1 MLYIKVDEGL
11 DKFVKIKVVGV
22 GGAGCNALGRMAE
35 SLSGAD
41 LIGINTDSQ
50 ALANCNVPI
59 KVQIGL
65 RITGGSGC
73 GGDPQKGKFSANEDK
88 EEIAKLLKGAKVCF
102 LTTGLGGGTGTGA
115 SPIVARIAREQ
126 GALIVAVVTT
136 PFAFEGVKRMNQ
148 AEEGLSELR
157 ENSDTLIHIPNE
169 KLFEVADKKTTILDA
184 FRKIDGILCQG
195 VSSIVTLITQ
205 PGVINLDFADI
216 RAVMENGGESMM
228 GVGRGKGP
236 ERAVS
241 AAKEAVTNHLLE
253 GIEISSAKNVLVS
266 IAGSSDL
273 GLHEVKDAAR
283 TINSAL
289 SPMVNSIFGAVI
301 DQSLDDEIKITVI
314 ATGLFNKKEMS
325 PSLQK
330 KSHSRKGKKEK
341 EPSLFGDV
349 ETTIIDGEDRDI
361 PAYLRKRQKEKK
373 TEEG

>member
-1 MLYIKVDEGL
+1 
-11 DKFVKIKVVGV
+11 
-22 GGAGCNALGRMAE
+22 
-35 SLSGAD
+35 
-41 LIGINTDSQ
+41 
-50 ALANCNVPI
+50 
-59 KVQIGL
+59 
-65 RITGGSGC
+65 
-73 GGDPQKGKFSANEDK
+73 
-88 EEIAKLLKGAKVCF
+88 
-102 LTTGLGGGTGTGA
+102 
-115 SPIVARIAREQ
+115 
-126 GALIVAVVTT
+126 
-136 PFAFEGVKRMNQ
+136 
-148 AEEGLSELR
+148 
-157 ENSDTLIHIPNE
+157 
-169 KLFEVADKKTTILDA
+169 
-184 FRKIDGILCQG
+184 
-195 VSSIVTLITQ
+195 
-205 PGVINLDFADI
+205 
-216 RAVMENGGESMM
+216 
-228 GVGRGKGP
+228 
-236 ERAVS
+236 
-241 AAKEAVTNHLLE
+241 
-253 GIEISSAKNVLVS
+253 LVS